1 MITLTGIPMIETAR
15 LRLRGPKPADFEAFA
30 AFAASSRAT
39 YIGGAVGRIHA
50 WRNFCHLTGHWLH
63 RGYSM
68 FILADRVTDA
78 PLGSAGPWF
87 PEGWPEPEIGWSIW
101 DQGAEG
107 RGLAHEAA
115 LATRAYAY
123 ENLGWTTAISL
134 ILDGNVKSQALAL
147 RMGCHLES
155 DFTHEQFGKCNIY
168 RHPQRVPA

>member
-1 MITLTGIPMIETAR
+1 MPESPEQAR
-15 LRLRGPKPADFEAFA
+15 DQARPYVQKGLYGPDGNWL
-30 AFAASSRAT
+30 SSRARQNQAGST
-39 YIGGAVGRIHA
+39 AVASPVQPQKFDG
-50 WRNFCHLTGHWLH
+50 LTGHWLH